1 MSLSQLKITKHA
13 KMQEIKSYNEEIYQK
28 IETDSEVRQVVEL
41 VDNDTKIVIL
51 SIFYTL

>member
-1 MSLSQLKITKHA
+1 
-13 KMQEIKSYNEEIYQK
+13 MQENETYKEEIYQK

-41 VDNDTKIVIL
+41 VDNDTKIGIV